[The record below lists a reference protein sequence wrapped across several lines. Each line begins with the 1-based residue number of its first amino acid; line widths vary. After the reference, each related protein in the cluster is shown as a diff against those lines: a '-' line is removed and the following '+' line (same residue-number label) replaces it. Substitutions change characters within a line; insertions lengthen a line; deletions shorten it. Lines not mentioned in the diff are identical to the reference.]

1 MHCALTVYR
10 LFMKEAEHGDLHS
23 LLDKQTDHLL
33 TLKGLCDRNGDP
45 IPRKCVQSVSIGMD
59 GVRC

>member
-1 MHCALTVYR
+1 
-10 LFMKEAEHGDLHS
+10 MKEAEHGDLHS